1 MLKLNLKPEPRWLEI
16 GGGVRV
22 KVPPLD
28 TAILRAVDA
37 FLTADG
43 MTPAQVADVMN
54 RQPDTVKR
62 FLAREKAHDAHESAQ
77 EQS

>member
-1 MLKLNLKPEPRWLEI
+1 MSRRLSDYEKR
-16 GGGVRV
+16 R
-22 KVPPLD
+22 
-28 TAILRAVDA
+28 ILLIA
-37 FLTADG
+37 ADG

-62 FLAREKAHDAHESAQ
+62 FLAREKAHDANESAQ